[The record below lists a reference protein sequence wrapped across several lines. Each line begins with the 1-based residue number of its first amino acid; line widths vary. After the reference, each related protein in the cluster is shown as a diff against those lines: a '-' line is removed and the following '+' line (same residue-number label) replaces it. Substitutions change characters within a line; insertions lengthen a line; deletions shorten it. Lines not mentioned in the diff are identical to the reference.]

1 VREVDK
7 SCDMF
12 QKNLKE
18 EEGDKTKTKTKTKMG
33 KSAICEW
40 AGRSGAGVAAGLCR
54 CGRDTRQ
61 GDKVC
66 VVLCLVVMVVQ
77 MAIFVSLLHV

>member
-1 VREVDK
+1 MDK

-12 QKNLKE
+12 QKPNLGRE
-18 EEGDKTKTKTKTKMG
+18 ARQDEDENEDEDGE
-33 KSAICEW
+33 SAICEG

-66 VVLCLVVMVVQ
+66 VVLCLVVTVVQ